1 VVEEFMGPEQALAIL
16 EEALDLYR
24 RLRRGEIARK

>member
-1 VVEEFMGPEQALAIL
+1 VVVEEFMGPEDAVRIL

-24 RLRRGEIARK
+24 RLRRGELK